1 MFPRGH
7 FPGCSAVRE
16 SDNPHRPVD
25 RRPLSL
31 PSSRPS
37 ARRARR
43 AGTQL
48 LALDA
53 ARPWKAGPSR
63 DWLDAA
69 RPACRSPGCWV
80 PALRASRSG
89 RDDGDGYPPAHNSPS
104 IAGRQAGVGAFQTR
118 SVRPTPLSP
127 SSRPS
132 ARRARRAGT
141 QRLALDAARPWKA
154 GPSRDWLDAARPACR
169 SRGCWVPAL
178 RASRSGRDDG
188 DGEWRMYPHAHNPPS
203 IACRQ
208 DFPILDQ
215 GQVSESCAAKR
226 TMARSR

>member
-1 MFPRGH
+1 MFQRGH

-43 AGTQL
+43 AGMTG
-48 LALDA
+48 
-53 ARPWKAGPSR
+53 WE
-63 DWLDAA
+63 
-69 RPACRSPGCWV
+69 
-80 PALRASRSG
+80 LRM
-89 RDDGDGYPPAHNSPS
+89 YPPTRNSRS

-118 SVRPTPLSP
+118 SMRPTPLSP

-141 QRLALDAARPWKA
+141 QLLA
-154 GPSRDWLDAARPACR
+154 LDAARPACR

-188 DGEWRMYPHAHNPPS
+188 DGEWRMCPPARSQSAVDRLRAGFSETWPWSRTARSAAAPRSRSLTRAKSRNHAPPS
-203 IACRQ
+203 ERWRG
-208 DFPILDQ
+208 LDDLP
-215 GQVSESCAAKR
+215 
-226 TMARSR
+226 SRRLLPGTTSTS